1 MINGTEDEFIP
12 KQSSSLMQKITPH
25 PKKIIFLE
33 GQHMGV
39 GKNQKALLSR
49 IIEETKTWLKTN
61 GAVNP

>member
-1 MINGTEDEFIP
+1 
-12 KQSSSLMQKITPH
+12 MQKITPH

-49 IIEETKTWLKTN
+49 IIEEIDIMGEFYNTVP
-61 GAVNP
+61 GERA